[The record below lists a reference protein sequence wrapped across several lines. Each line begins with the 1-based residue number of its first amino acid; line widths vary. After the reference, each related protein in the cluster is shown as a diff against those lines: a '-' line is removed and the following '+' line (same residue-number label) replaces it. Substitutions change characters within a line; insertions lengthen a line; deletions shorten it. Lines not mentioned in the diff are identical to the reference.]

1 MPTTLE
7 RAAFSGLKQSTI
19 NLKLVDATLYPVGTA
34 TTVGNV
40 LCTVTQVLPNNQV
53 KAQVT
58 GGPASSRLLLPEGTI
73 VS

>member
-19 NLKLVDATLYPVGTA
+19 NLKLLDASLYPVGTV

-40 LCTVTQVLPNNQV
+40 ICTITQVLPNNQV

-58 GGPASSRLLLPEGTI
+58 GGPASSRLLLPIGT
-73 VS
+73 VAS